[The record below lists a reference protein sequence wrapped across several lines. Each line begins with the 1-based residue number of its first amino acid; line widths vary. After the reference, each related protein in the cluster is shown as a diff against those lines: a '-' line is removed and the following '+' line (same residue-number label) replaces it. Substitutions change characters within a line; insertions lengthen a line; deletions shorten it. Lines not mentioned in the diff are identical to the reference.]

1 MSAICGTFAKHNLI
15 INYKTNNMFE
25 GLNKANYDRSLTWQ
39 HNSIFLG
46 CHHLYTVP
54 ESTNEILPYF
64 DKESFLTITAD
75 AIIDNREELFSKL
88 EISQNERIYI
98 SDSVLIL
105 KAYQKWGVDCTSELI
120 GDFAFAIW
128 DDVNKQLFVTTDHV
142 GKRSLYYYNS
152 DELFAFSTLINPLFK
167 IKQIKKEP
175 NEPFIAE
182 YLANPSVATVNREE
196 LTIYKDILQL
206 PAATSLLV
214 QSSGGIKSWRY
225 WQPDE
230 YKPIRFASD
239 AQYEAAFLKVF
250 TEAVKCRM
258 RGNKKLGIMLSG
270 GLDSGAIATIAA
282 KELQPKNQL
291 LFGYTQVPMTGY
303 RDKLPKSQLADE
315 KPFVEELCHSY
326 PNIIPSYIASEHQTP
341 LSDINQRLEIL
352 EQPYKNFQN
361 SHWINEIHYT
371 AGQEDIGILLDGQ
384 SGNGSVSSGDLNTY
398 VATLLE
404 QKKYLSC
411 YKTIKKFA
419 RHNKRPLLR
428 CLVGQL
434 YQNLPVP
441 VKRVF
446 LKLRGNPDYNRLLS
460 LINPDFEKQ
469 MKNSIQVRKNFFVKN
484 CNAHEGR
491 MQLLGSLCTG
501 YLGANE
507 TKIAMAYG
515 ITRRDPT
522 RDKRVIEFCM
532 NIPEDQWV
540 RDGLER
546 RLIRVAM
553 KGILPDKYRLNT
565 TVRGKQAADWLQ
577 RIAPEWSQACEE
589 IATIGD
595 FKLERKYLDI
605 AKIKDRLAK
614 NRDINPD
621 DKDNFDIWLLIRALI
636 FARFL
641 RKNFPENQ

>member
-1 MSAICGTFAKHNLI
+1 VSAICGLLTKRNNINSLQFNTMFAELGKFPFDN
-15 INYKTNNMFE
+15 
-25 GLNKANYDRSLTWQ
+25 SLAWQ
-39 HNSIFLG
+39 QDSIFLG
-46 CHHLYTVP
+46 CHYLSVVP
-54 ESTNEILPYF
+54 DSVHKILPFF
-64 DKESFLTITAD
+64 DSESSLTITAD
-75 AIIDNREELFSKL
+75 AIIDNREELFGKL
-88 EISQNERIYI
+88 DISQNERISI

-105 KAYQKWGVDCTSELI
+105 KAYQKWGVGCPREII

-128 DDVNKQLFVTTDHV
+128 DDLNKQLFVTTDHI
-142 GKRSLYYYNS
+142 GKRALYYYYS

-167 IKQIKKEP
+167 IEQIKKEP
-175 NEPFIAE
+175 NESFIAE
-182 YLANPSVATVNREE
+182 YLAAQAIGSINRETATV
-196 LTIYKDILQL
+196 YKDILQL
-206 PAATSLLV
+206 PASTSLLV
-214 QSSGGIKSWRY
+214 WSDGIKSWRY

-270 GLDSGAIATIAA
+270 GLDSGAIATIVA
-282 KELQPKNQL
+282 KELQPKDQL
-291 LFGYTQVPMTGY
+291 LFGYTQVPMPGY
-303 RDKLPKSQLADE
+303 RDKLPKSQMADE
-315 KPFVEELCHSY
+315 RSFVEELCHSF
-326 PNIIPSYIASEHQTP
+326 PNIIPSYIASEQKSP
-341 LSDINQRLEIL
+341 LSVINRRLEIL

-361 SHWINEIHYT
+361 SHWLDEIHRT
-371 AGQEDIGILLDGQ
+371 AGLDNIGILLDGQ
-384 SGNGSVSSGDLNTY
+384 SGNGSVSCGDLNSY
-398 VATLLE
+398 IATLLE
-404 QKKYLSC
+404 HKKYLTC

-428 CLVGQL
+428 GLAGHL

-441 VKRVF
+441 VKMVF
-446 LKLRGNPDYNRLLS
+446 SKLRGNPDYNRLLS
-460 LINPDFEKQ
+460 LVNPDFEKM

-484 CNAHEGR
+484 WTAHESR

-577 RIAPEWSQACEE
+577 RIAPEWSKACEE

-614 NRDINPD
+614 NREIDPEY
-621 DKDNFDIWLLIRALI
+621 KENFDIWLLIRALI